1 MRYRITAD
9 IKARAASIGV
19 TVKASDKKH
28 KKMDVY
34 RDGVYQASIG
44 DIRYPDYHI
53 WLKKRG
59 QQYANER
66 RRLYHARHKD
76 TSPMKNGKYT
86 AAYLAKVL
94 LW

>member
-9 IKARAASIGV
+9 IKTRADSIGV
-19 TVKASDKKH
+19 SVKPSKRQGKKL
-28 KKMDVY
+28 DVY

-44 DIRYPDYHI
+44 DIRYPDYHVWI
-53 WLKKRG
+53 KTKG
-59 QQYANER
+59 ITYANQR

-76 TSPMKNGKYT
+76 TPPMKNGKYT
-86 AAYLAKVL
+86 ANYLAKVL